1 MSTASWRTLA
11 CALICAGVAVV
22 GCSKSS
28 SSGGSASSA
37 APVASG
43 ATPTQTQPQSS
54 AAITSLVAPGP
65 LARGVVPLAFRL
77 SEAQSAPLQVEVW
90 WSSDTTPWTQIT
102 AVAPLAQPVASAPA
116 PGLEYALQW
125 DTAADVPGVASK
137 VLLEVRAGG
146 VSLRSAPFAVDNEP
160 YATTGGIS
168 RHPYLQSTTSDS
180 TVIRWRTL
188 GQRDGGVEFGPSAA
202 LGQLVRTSVPGED
215 HELALSGLQAGTR
228 YFYRLVQSGQSVS
241 PRYTFVTA
249 PAPSV
254 DRFRFLVVGDSGM
267 NNPAQ
272 YDVAQ
277 RMAQEPADFFLHT
290 GDVVYP
296 AGGVGAAVAEYDA
309 RFFRPYQAILSRIPA
324 WPVVGNHDLY
334 GLFGQPFRENFTL
347 PSNGSGGNLEEL
359 YYSFEWGDAKF
370 IALEGNTLFQS
381 SATGIHMTWLSRELS
396 RNTKKWVIVYLHP
409 PLYSA
414 GQHGSSPALQANI
427 GPMLERY
434 KVDLVLAGHEH
445 SYERTRALKA
455 YNLDPSYPG
464 LVHVT
469 TGGGGAA
476 LRPIT
481 ANAQS
486 EVVASVYHYLR
497 FDVAGDELHGEAV
510 DIQGAIVDRFT
521 IHNQ

>member
-1 MSTASWRTLA
+1 MQTSSWRALG
-11 CALICAGVAVV
+11 CALIFAAAAAG

-28 SSGGSASSA
+28 SSGSAASSA
-37 APVASG
+37 AATTSAATPLQ
-43 ATPTQTQPQSS
+43 TPTQT
-54 AAITSLVAPGP
+54 AAITSLVTPGP
-65 LARGVVPLAFRL
+65 LARGPVPLAFRL
-77 SEAQSAPLQVEVW
+77 AEAGSTPLQVEVV
-90 WSSDTTPWTQIT
+90 WSGDAGVTWAPLS
-102 AVAPLAQPVASAPA
+102 VRSPLAQPAATAPA

-125 DTAADVPGVASK
+125 DTAQDIPGLAAE
-137 VLLEVRAGG
+137 VLIEVRAGG
-146 VSLRSAPFAVDNEP
+146 ATLRSAPFAVDNEA
-160 YATTGGIS
+160 YATTGGLS
-168 RHPYLQSTTSDS
+168 RHPYLQSTRQDA

-188 GQRDGGVEFGPSAA
+188 AQRDGAVEYGESAA
-202 LGQLVRTSVPGED
+202 LGQITLGAFAAED
-215 HELALSGLQAGTR
+215 HEVELTGLRPGTR
-228 YFYRLVQSGQSVS
+228 YFYRIVQSGQAIS

-249 PAPSV
+249 PLASV

-277 RMAQEPADFFLHT
+277 RMAREEADFFLHT

-296 AGGVGAAVAEYDA
+296 AGGVGAAIAEYDA
-309 RFFRPYQAILSRIPA
+309 RFFRPYQAFLSRIPA

-347 PSNGSGGNLEEL
+347 PSNGAGGNLEEL

-381 SATGIHMTWLSRELS
+381 SATGIHMNWLSRELS

-414 GQHGSSPALQANI
+414 GQHGSNPALQANL

-445 SYERTRALKA
+445 NYERTAAIKA
-455 YNLDPSYPG
+455 YNLDPTYPG

-481 ANAQS
+481 PNAQS
-486 EVVASVYHYLR
+486 VVTASVYHYLR
-497 FDVAGDELHGEAV
+497 FEVAGDELHGEAV
-510 DIQGAIVDRFT
+510 DLQGAIVDRFT